1 MKLVVALA
9 FLFACCASPARAA
22 SCPGWMNVSLPRLQ
36 DDQPQAMCQYAGR
49 VLLVVNT
56 ASKCGFTP
64 QYDGLEKLHA
74 RHKDRGLTVLGF
86 PSGDFGGQELGSNK
100 QIAEF
105 CANTFGVK
113 FPMFAKSTVKGPG
126 ANPVFTHLAS
136 AAGQAPSWNFHKYL
150 VSRDGSQVLSF
161 DSTVAPDDA
170 RLASALERMLAAPAA
185 KP

>member
-1 MKLVVALA
+1 MCL
-9 FLFACCASPARAA
+9 ASPAQAA
-22 SCPGWMNVSLPRLQ
+22 NCPSWMNVSLQRLQ

-64 QYDGLEKLHA
+64 QYEGLEKLHT
-74 RHKDRGLTVLGF
+74 RLKDRGLTVLGF

-105 CANTFGVK
+105 CENTFGVK
-113 FPMFAKSTVKGPG
+113 FPMFAKSKVKGPG

-136 AAGQAPSWNFHKYL
+136 ATGQAPGWNFHKYL

-170 RLASALERMLAAPAA
+170 RLTSALERMLAAPAA

>member
-1 MKLVVALA
+1 MKFFPVLA
-9 FLFACCASPARAA
+9 FLIVCCASPAHAA
-22 SCPGWMNVSLPRLQ
+22 NCPGWMNVSLPRLQ

-64 QYDGLEKLHA
+64 QYEGLEKLHA
-74 RHKDRGLTVLGF
+74 RLKDRGLTVLGF

-105 CANTFGVK
+105 CENTFGVK
-113 FPMFAKSTVKGPG
+113 FPMFAKSKVKGPG
-126 ANPVFTHLAS
+126 ANPVFTHLAG
-136 AAGQAPSWNFHKYL
+136 ATGQAPAWNFHKYL
-150 VSRDGSQVLSF
+150 VSRDGSRVLSF
-161 DSTVAPDDA
+161 DSTIAPDDA
-170 RLASALERMLAAPAA
+170 RLTSALERMLAAPAA